1 VSFSAPPPAFVPL
14 LPESAPFT
22 PEQRAWLNGFFMGV
36 FAPAA
41 GSPVSIPPDAIAAF
55 AQADDTTLLGKTD
68 ADAQADGDDGA
79 PWHDPSMAIEDRMSL
94 AQGRPMRR
102 RLMAAMAQQDCG
114 QCGYICETYADA
126 IANGSETRL
135 NLCVPGEKITLRA
148 LKALVEA
155 TAPQAQAAPKA
166 VAAAPALAPK
176 PLGYARETPVE
187 VSFLSRRKL
196 TKDGSEKAAYHIEF
210 DLAESGLEYTVGDSF
225 GVYPE
230 NDPALVDALLA
241 AIRAPAD
248 FPIMDRPLRD
258 VLLSEVA
265 LGTAPDSL
273 FELLSYI
280 TGGDRRQKAKQLA
293 RGEDPDGDA
302 ATLDVLGAFEKF
314 PGVHPDPEALIEC
327 LDSLQPR
334 LYSIS
339 SSPKAAPG
347 RVSLTIDHVRYF
359 VGERL
364 RHGVASS
371 FLGERVTEG
380 TRLKAYV
387 QKAHGFALPTDGA
400 TPILMIGPGTGVAP
414 FRAFLHERQAQG
426 ATGGAWLFFGHQRR
440 ATDFFY
446 EDEME
451 ALLKEGALSTL
462 SLAWSR
468 DSDKKVYV
476 QDKLRENG
484 KTVWDWIARGA
495 HFYVCGDASRM
506 AGDVEKAVI
515 DIVAEHSRRDADAA
529 RLFVQDMK
537 RAGSYQTD
545 VY

>member
-1 VSFSAPPPAFVPL
+1 
-14 LPESAPFT
+14 
-22 PEQRAWLNGFFMGV
+22 MGV

-339 SSPKAAPG
+339 SSPKAVPG

-400 TPILMIGPGTGVAP
+400 TPIVMVGPGTGVAP

-451 ALLKEGALSTL
+451 ALLKEGVLSTL